1 VLRNVQR
8 YPLPTA
14 YRPGELYHWRFN
26 WNAPIVMSIHDRKTI
41 YHGSQFLLKTTDRGQ
56 NWVEISP
63 DLTRNDPRKHGFV
76 AGEFTTDGIAGS
88 MYNTIHYIA
97 ESAKRQGE
105 LWVGTDDGRLHL
117 TRDEGKSWTEITP
130 KGLGETLIN
139 MIELSPHQEGKAWL
153 VSTRFRFND
162 FTPNIMVTEDYGRT
176 WKRQVAGIANED
188 FVRVV
193 REDPERKGLLYAG
206 TEHGFYVSFDGGAK
220 WRPMQLNLPHV
231 PITDLRVHQG
241 DIVAATQ
248 GRAFWILDDIAP
260 LRLIDQAPSADM
272 FLYPPTALR
281 QIRIGRSREGSQGEN
296 PPAGALIYYSL
307 PAGTKAEDVSLEIL
321 DPQGVVVNRYAAGRP
336 RLAASVATPAVPAA
350 AADTTP
356 PLSGESAEEDEP
368 APAPQGRRRPP
379 AALPAA
385 PGLNRFVWDWQVMP
399 IRAYPELA
407 AWEGNRGYAAAPGRY
422 QARLSVAGKSQTQAF
437 EVLPDPRST
446 TSSAQNAEKQAL
458 LAALKGET
466 IALLDAVQEMKAA
479 RAALQAKLADS
490 GSGGNARARRSA
502 RALDARLDKWL
513 DLTVEANDRHFI
525 DPSHSSERLDFNLL
539 STIAMVDNM
548 DAPITSGLAQRVAD
562 VRAEWTKRRAEYL
575 ALKGEVSV
583 LALAGPEADSA
594 SRM

>member
-1 VLRNVQR
+1 
-8 YPLPTA
+8 
-14 YRPGELYHWRFN
+14 
-26 WNAPIVMSIHDRKTI
+26 
-41 YHGSQFLLKTTDRGQ
+41 
-56 NWVEISP
+56 
-63 DLTRNDPRKHGFV
+63 
-76 AGEFTTDGIAGS
+76 
-88 MYNTIHYIA
+88 
-97 ESAKRQGE
+97 
-105 LWVGTDDGRLHL
+105 
-117 TRDEGKSWTEITP
+117 
-130 KGLGETLIN
+130 
-139 MIELSPHQEGKAWL
+139 
-153 VSTRFRFND
+153 
-162 FTPNIMVTEDYGRT
+162 
-176 WKRQVAGIANED
+176 
-188 FVRVV
+188 
-193 REDPERKGLLYAG
+193 
-206 TEHGFYVSFDGGAK
+206 
-220 WRPMQLNLPHV
+220 
-231 PITDLRVHQG
+231 
-241 DIVAATQ
+241 
-248 GRAFWILDDIAP
+248 
-260 LRLIDQAPSADM
+260 
-272 FLYPPTALR
+272 
-281 QIRIGRSREGSQGEN
+281 
-296 PPAGALIYYSL
+296 
-307 PAGTKAEDVSLEIL
+307 
-321 DPQGVVVNRYAAGRP
+321 
-336 RLAASVATPAVPAA
+336 
-350 AADTTP
+350 
-356 PLSGESAEEDEP
+356 
-368 APAPQGRRRPP
+368 
-379 AALPAA
+379 
-385 PGLNRFVWDWQVMP
+385 MP